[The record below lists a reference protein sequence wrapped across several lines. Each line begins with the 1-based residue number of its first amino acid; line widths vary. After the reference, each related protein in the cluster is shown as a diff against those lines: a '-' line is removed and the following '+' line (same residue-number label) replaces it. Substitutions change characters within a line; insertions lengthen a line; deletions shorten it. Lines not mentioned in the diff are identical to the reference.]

1 MKKTKITIW
10 LEEGKPT
17 RVKTT
22 KNEEFFVDDLSQFFQ
37 KASQCKEAKHV
48 ARQTK
53 NCSGCKRQ

>member
-22 KNEEFFVDDLSQFFQ
+22 KNEEFYMEDITPVLQ
-37 KASQCKEAKHV
+37 KVGQGKEAKNV
-48 ARQTK
+48 ARQKK
-53 NCSGCKRQ
+53 NCSGCKR